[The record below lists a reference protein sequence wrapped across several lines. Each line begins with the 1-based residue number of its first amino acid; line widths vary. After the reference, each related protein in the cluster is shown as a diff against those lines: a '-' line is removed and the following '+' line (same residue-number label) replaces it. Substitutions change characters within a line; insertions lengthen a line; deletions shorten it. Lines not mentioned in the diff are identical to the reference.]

1 VTCEQLDDQAL
12 DSWWSPGSPSLHD
25 DVALLPYLIPGAVED
40 WQAPDA

>member
-12 DSWWSPGSPSLHD
+12 DSWWSSGTPSLHD
-25 DVALLPYLIPGAVED
+25 DVALLPYLIPGTVED

>member
-1 VTCEQLDDQAL
+1 VTCEQLNDQAL
-12 DSWWSPGSPSLHD
+12 DSWWSPGGSSLHD